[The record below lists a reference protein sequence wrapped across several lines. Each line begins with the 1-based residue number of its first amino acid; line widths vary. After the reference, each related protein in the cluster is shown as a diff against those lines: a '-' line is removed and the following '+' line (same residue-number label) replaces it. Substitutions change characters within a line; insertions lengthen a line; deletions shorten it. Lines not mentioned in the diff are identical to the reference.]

1 MVTSKFHGDTTT
13 GIMDFQIMD
22 ITGFQTM
29 DTIIIMD
36 MEASEIT
43 EAHQYLMSTALE
55 AQGMPIMYQVEAPL
69 IHQR

>member
-1 MVTSKFHGDTTT
+1 
-13 GIMDFQIMD
+13 
-22 ITGFQTM
+22 
-29 DTIIIMD
+29 